1 MYYTV
6 DIVHFALATPQH
18 IQNCALLMVVR
29 LNDYLAYGKLDDLS
43 ACMHEYH
50 YLWRNGADIDMPKE
64 VLAAAA
70 IEGWYEL

>member
-6 DIVHFALATPQH
+6 DIVRFALATPQH

-43 ACMHEYH
+43 ACMQEYY
-50 YLWRNGADIDMPKE
+50 YLWRNGATIDMPKE

-70 IEGWYEL
+70 IEGLYEL